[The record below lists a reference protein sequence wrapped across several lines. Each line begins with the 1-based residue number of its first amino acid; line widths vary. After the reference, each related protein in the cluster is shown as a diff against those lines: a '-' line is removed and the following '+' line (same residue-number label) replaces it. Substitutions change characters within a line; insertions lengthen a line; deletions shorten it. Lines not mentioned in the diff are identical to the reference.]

1 MGCTCAYNEDTSNIP
16 FTFEENKKHIISSIS
31 KKNFNNEELLRIT
44 SMSRISSQRSMSINA
59 FKKSEAISNIK
70 IGKSNLF

>member
-1 MGCTCAYNEDTSNIP
+1 MGCTCAYSEDASNIP
-16 FTFEENKKHIISSIS
+16 FTFEENKKHIINSKS

-59 FKKSEAISNIK
+59 FKKAEAISNIK
-70 IGKSNLF
+70 IGKY